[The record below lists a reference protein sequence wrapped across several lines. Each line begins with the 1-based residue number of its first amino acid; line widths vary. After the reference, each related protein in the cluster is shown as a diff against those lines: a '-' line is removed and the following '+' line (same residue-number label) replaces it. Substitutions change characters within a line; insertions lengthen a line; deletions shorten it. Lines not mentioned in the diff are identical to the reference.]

1 MAEEIEMV
9 HKSGAPKITVP
20 KQDRKRWE
28 ADGFTVVKPAPVSD
42 DETKKE

>member
-1 MAEEIEMV
+1 MTNMAEEIEMV

-28 ADGFTVVKPAPVSD
+28 ADGFVAVKQP
-42 DETKKE
+42 DEVKEK